1 MPVVSPDSFPPPLA
15 TLPLRAVHRLL
26 LATCLAAAVVAP
38 GGHRIAAAQDKTP
51 AADNAPITVEADQ
64 LEYDDRKQVNVFTGN
79 VVLTRGTFEIRADK
93 LLLRKDA
100 AGNQLATATGAPAS
114 FRQQREATGEII
126 EGTGRELLYD
136 DQKQE
141 LQILDNAQLRKL
153 NSGKVADEVE
163 GGRIVYRRDTDFF
176 TVFGSQNGTDGGKG
190 RVRLVIQPRET
201 SPAAKPAPVE
211 LKPTRPSKGSGS

>member
-1 MPVVSPDSFPPPLA
+1 MSPNSPLPPLVA
-15 TLPLRAVHRLL
+15 PSARASRRWL
-26 LATCLAAAVVAP
+26 LAGCLAAIV
-38 GGHRIAAAQDKTP
+38 AAAGGTGIASAQQQSP
-51 AADNAPITVEADQ
+51 PADNAPITVEADQ

-100 AGNQLATATGAPAS
+100 QGNQLATATGTPAS
-114 FRQQREATGEII
+114 FRQQRDATGETI
-126 EGTGRELLYD
+126 EGTGRELQYD

-153 NSGKVADEVE
+153 NSGRVADEVE

-176 TVFGSQNGTDGGKG
+176 TVFGSPDGANGSKG

-201 SPAAKPAPVE
+201 EKAAKPAPVE
-211 LKPTRPSKGSGS
+211 LKPSRPSKGAGS